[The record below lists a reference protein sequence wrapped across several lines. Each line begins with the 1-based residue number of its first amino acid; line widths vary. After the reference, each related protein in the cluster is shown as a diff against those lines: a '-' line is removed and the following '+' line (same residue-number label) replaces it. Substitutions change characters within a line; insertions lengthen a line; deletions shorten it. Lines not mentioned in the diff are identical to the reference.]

1 MPLTILS
8 CCKIGEYKLPACYII
23 VTKMLQE
30 SETQTCLQVSQRAQ
44 NISQNAKCYK
54 RAKRKPVCRFHS
66 ERRTFR
72 RMQNVTRE
80 RNANLF
86 AGFTASAEHFAE
98 GKILQTGI
106 GSRQKTTDARH

>member
-30 SETQTCLQVSQRAQ
+30 SETQTCLQVSQRTQ

-72 RMQNVTRE
+72 RMQNVTFR
-80 RNANLF
+80 
-86 AGFTASAEHFAE
+86 
-98 GKILQTGI
+98 
-106 GSRQKTTDARH
+106 